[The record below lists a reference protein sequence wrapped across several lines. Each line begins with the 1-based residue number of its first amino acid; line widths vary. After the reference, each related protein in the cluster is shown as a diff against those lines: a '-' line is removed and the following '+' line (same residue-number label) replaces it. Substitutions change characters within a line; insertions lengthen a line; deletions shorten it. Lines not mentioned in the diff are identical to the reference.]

1 MSHDAEAKEAFALFD
16 KRGAGSIP
24 ASSLGDVLRALGQ
37 NPTQKHVTE
46 LAAQAGNKDSQFS
59 LGFAERVGSW
69 DTRVMATPFLL
80 VSIDSTNLGSLTDCR
95 IIPIVDYQTFINIL
109 NRPGGYDPAG
119 TEERKPCIQVY
130 PDEFIRGFAVFD
142 KDGTGYIGQGELK
155 YVLTS
160 LGEKLS
166 DDEVDELLSGVP
178 VTSEGTI
185 NYVQFVRQI
194 LAQ

>member
-46 LAAQAGNKDSQFS
+46 LAAQAGNKD
-59 LGFAERVGSW
+59 
-69 DTRVMATPFLL
+69 
-80 VSIDSTNLGSLTDCR
+80 I
-95 IIPIVDYQTFINIL
+95 DYQTFVNIL

-119 TEERKPCIQVY
+119 TEVGPEVPLASGTT
-130 PDEFIRGFAVFD
+130 PNEFIRGFAVFD

>member
-46 LAAQAGNKDSQFS
+46 LAAQAGNKD
-59 LGFAERVGSW
+59 
-69 DTRVMATPFLL
+69 
-80 VSIDSTNLGSLTDCR
+80 I
-95 IIPIVDYQTFINIL
+95 DYQTFVNIL

-119 TEERKPCIQVY
+119 TE
-130 PDEFIRGFAVFD
+130 DEFIRGFAVFD